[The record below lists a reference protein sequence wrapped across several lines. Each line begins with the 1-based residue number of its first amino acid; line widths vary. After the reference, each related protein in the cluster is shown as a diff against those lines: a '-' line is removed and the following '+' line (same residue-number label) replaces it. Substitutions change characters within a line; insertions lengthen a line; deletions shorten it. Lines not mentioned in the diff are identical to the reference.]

1 VGLSLPLTLPHFPP
15 LVRVLGGSGSLHAA
29 LTLTLAAVLSL
40 PLCPLADR
48 ERLVRACFPL
58 GVDGCNSLPIL
69 GNWHSFIHSFI
80 HTYFPFLFTAKNSRL
95 RKRLSLEF
103 EQTGRVTWI
112 VVPPPC
118 QSIFSPHLCQ
128 IENVLPSGAGRKS
141 TLIEGKVKV
150 KGKKEFTCRPIGR
163 ATLALDRG
171 RIWYGTLFQ
180 AQIEHTPTV
189 MSLVSI
195 MGSLGAELG

>member
-1 VGLSLPLTLPHFPP
+1 VQLSTD
-15 LVRVLGGSGSLHAA
+15 SGK
-29 LTLTLAAVLSL
+29 LA
-40 PLCPLADR
+40 
-48 ERLVRACFPL
+48 F
-58 GVDGCNSLPIL
+58 I
-69 GNWHSFIHSFI
+69 HSFIHSFI

-171 RIWYGTLFQ
+171 RIWYGAGHLKS
-180 AQIEHTPTV
+180 A
-189 MSLVSI
+189 L
-195 MGSLGAELG
+195 MGNSFCLHNTHK